1 MHSRSL
7 LLLLPLTFFT
17 FSCST
22 ISKKDCTKDMKTLG
36 LSQGRIGSPK
46 KFTDDIRSACMKDHP
61 SIDLE
66 AYEKGFYQGWDEYCL
81 PHRAFEMGKKSD
93 RYFSF
98 CPAEKE
104 AQFRQKY
111 LVGKHHAEL
120 KDIEEELADQVESMK
135 SASEKS
141 VADYELYTK
150 MKLELEKVRREIH
163 ALEVEGQ
170 SSKFKL

>member
-1 MHSRSL
+1 ML
-7 LLLLPLTFFT
+7 E
-17 FSCST
+17 
-22 ISKKDCTKDMKTLG
+22 LG
-36 LSQGRIGSPK
+36 ISQGKTGSPK
-46 KFTDDIRSACMKDHP
+46 KYTDEIRTTCMKDHP

-66 AYEKGFYQGWDEYCL
+66 AYEKGFYRGWDEYCL
-81 PHRAFEMGKKSD
+81 PHRAFEMGKRSD

-104 AQFRQKY
+104 TQFRQKY

-120 KDIEEELADQVESMK
+120 KDIEEELMGQIEDMK
-135 SASEKS
+135 PASEKS
-141 VADYELYTK
+141 SADYELYSK

-170 SSKFKL
+170 SSKFKLSNQL